1 MALASK
7 GRNLALKVAE
17 YLQRIFD
24 DHFKFII
31 ALFIINSV
39 TTAWSLFEED
49 KADVAIGYIF
59 SVWLGSFAV
68 ACIVDLL
75 PRRFVQK
82 AVEFILLVPTGL
94 VFISEFFTM
103 YVYKAL
109 IGTGIINSAL
119 ETNVREAGE
128 FFSMYVGVSG
138 VIAIIAAIAAI
149 AALYRYNPLRRFK
162 LSSRRQR
169 VGVSLLAAISIFYT
183 VRMFTVYTDFM
194 WDDVLPIQRV
204 YASASVAVRNMQ
216 AYKELSSQVNSNV
229 ELTQNDSEI
238 KNIVFILG
246 ESTNR
251 NHMHL
256 YGYYLPNTP
265 NLDAMNDRGELSVY
279 RDVVS
284 PHSTTIAV
292 LSKLFTFC
300 DRESDK
306 EWYHYNNLIDVMK
319 AAGYKTYWLSNQE
332 TSGIWGNV
340 AQIYAAHSDVSAFT
354 RIRDSREDYGIVDGE
369 LFPLVDDAIASRSPD
384 KNFYVVHLMGGH
396 GLYYNRFP
404 YSFTKFTKDDIQ
416 LPIADSKKEIVA
428 QYDNALYYNDY
439 VVSSIIDKFRDS
451 ETLVIYVPD
460 HGEAVYDEGEDMSG
474 HIEENPTH
482 HMIEI
487 PMIIWAS
494 DKFKAKYPAKWAQIK
509 AAVDRPYMTDDMIHT
524 VMDIAGIKTAEFD
537 PARSII
543 NDQFNAAR
551 PRIFD
556 GMDYDTQIKDKR

>member
-1 MALASK
+1 MLLNK
-7 GRNLALKVAE
+7 GFIGKLTG

-24 DHFKFII
+24 EHFMFIMI
-31 ALFIINSV
+31 LFIINSL
-39 TTAWSLFEED
+39 TTAWSLFDED
-49 KADVAIGYIF
+49 KIDVAIGYIF
-59 SVWLGSFAV
+59 SVWLGSLIIT
-68 ACIVDLL
+68 CLIDLL
-75 PRRFVQK
+75 PKRFLQK
-82 AVEFILLVPTGL
+82 IVKTVLVIPIGLIFIG
-94 VFISEFFTM
+94 EFFTM
-103 YVYKAL
+103 YCYKAL

-119 ETNVREAGE
+119 ETNMREATE
-128 FFSMYVGVSG
+128 FFSMYIGFSG
-138 VIAIIAAIAAI
+138 VASVIVLIALIVG
-149 AALYRYNPLRRFK
+149 LYKYNPLK
-162 LSSRRQR
+162 KITLKQKTKSGIVCTLMVLS
-169 VGVSLLAAISIFYT
+169 VFYT
-183 VRMFTVYTDFM
+183 IRMFTVYTDFI
-194 WDDVLPIQRV
+194 WDDEVLPVQRV
-204 YASASVAVRNMQ
+204 YASTSVAVRNMQ
-216 AYKELSSQVNSNV
+216 AYRELSSQVNSKV
-229 ELTQNDSEI
+229 ELTENKSEI

-265 NLDAMNDRGELSVY
+265 NLDALNEKGEISVF

-300 DRESDK
+300 NRESDQ
-306 EWYHYNNLIDVMK
+306 EWYHYNNLIDVMN
-319 AAGYKTYWLSNQE
+319 AAGYKTHWLSNQE
-332 TSGIWGNV
+332 TSGVWGNV

-369 LFPLVDDAIASRSPD
+369 LFPLIDDAINRSED

-404 YSFTKFTKDDIQ
+404 YSFSKFSKDDIN
-416 LPIADSKKEIVA
+416 LPITDGKKEIVA

-439 VVSSIIDKFRDS
+439 IVSSIIDKFRDS

-487 PMIIWAS
+487 PVIMWAS
-494 DKFKAKYPAKWAQIK
+494 EKFRAKYPEKWEQIK
-509 AAVDRPYMTDDMIHT
+509 KAADRPYMTDDMIHT
-524 VMDIAGIKTAEFD
+524 VMDLADVKTAEFD
-537 PARSII
+537 PTRSIV
-543 NDQFNAAR
+543 NDKFNEQR

-556 GMDYDTQIKDKR
+556 GMDYDAEIKNKR